1 MKKHILSLMAAVSLL
16 TGCYDLDRT
25 PYDQVSSEAMW
36 QTADQCKQGLMGV
49 YASLKED
56 DLFGKMFLI
65 DVNSDVAAGY
75 DQYEVLQL
83 GTATSKTGFYNS
95 KWQDGYNSIQRAN
108 LVIRNVAEAP
118 IEEGTKNQILGE
130 AHFLRALVYFHLMDY
145 FGGLPLYDESVDLE
159 KDFNNLMNPRSSV
172 EDTRAF
178 IVKDLE
184 KALECGLPEA
194 WDSENYGR
202 VTLTAVQALLGKV
215 YLYAKE
221 YDKAVEWLEKST
233 NGHEL
238 YSDYAGLFNLDGGH
252 TSSEMIFSIVNLGG
266 TGNNYGMPLC
276 FYAGTRASYGSCWN
290 NTVPSSTLIEM
301 YEYKDGRPFDWDELF
316 PGFTTS
322 NDVKE
327 SVFRCTANSSATEI
341 ISMPEENRA
350 KILQMYEDRDPR
362 MKATVILPYTTYQ
375 GWYSNKKTEML
386 FVVAKN
392 EKGTITLSSAN
403 GFVYNNRG
411 GWETYFWRKY
421 VPEGDW
427 DGAIT
432 DRSHTPVN
440 FPIIR
445 LADVYL
451 MLAEAYNEQG
461 NSTKAVEYINK
472 VRERAGIALL
482 NSGPDYLKAVTKD
495 EIFQRIFRERA
506 VEFANEGLR
515 DSDLRRW
522 KLSHTMLNREE
533 YGFTGKRMFTRV
545 FRENRDY
552 LWPIPQDEI
561 DMNSAIKQ
569 NPGW

>member
-1 MKKHILSLMAAVSLL
+1 M
-16 TGCYDLDRT
+16 
-25 PYDQVSSEAMW
+25 
-36 QTADQCKQGLMGV
+36 
-49 YASLKED
+49 
-56 DLFGKMFLI
+56 
-65 DVNSDVAAGY
+65 
-75 DQYEVLQL
+75 
-83 GTATSKTGFYNS
+83 
-95 KWQDGYNSIQRAN
+95 
-108 LVIRNVAEAP
+108 
-118 IEEGTKNQILGE
+118 
-130 AHFLRALVYFHLMDY
+130 
-145 FGGLPLYDESVDLE
+145 
-159 KDFNNLMNPRSSV
+159 
-172 EDTRAF
+172 
-178 IVKDLE
+178 
-184 KALECGLPEA
+184 
-194 WDSENYGR
+194 
-202 VTLTAVQALLGKV
+202 TAVQALLGKV

-461 NSTKAVEYINK
+461 NLTKAVEYINK